1 MLESWLQRYKIRVR
15 NPSVILYFLRKDK
28 NFLKIENADNDHIAE
43 GELRTLMHTK
53 YSRKAP
59 AGAMSGDS
67 NLASAHL
74 TKHHVHR
81 SASTKTKAFS

>member
-1 MLESWLQRYKIRVR
+1 
-15 NPSVILYFLRKDK
+15 
-28 NFLKIENADNDHIAE
+28 
-43 GELRTLMHTK
+43 MHTK

-74 TKHHVHR
+74 TKHCVHG